1 MFERKSK
8 FISFCQAVEKKKRI
22 GKSRIFVQSLDYFFV
37 CCFCSIGEK
46 GHSKQ
51 AINAMIFNLKL
62 KVAEIP
68 IQFLV
73 RLHFFPLLS
82 KLDTDAILYKV
93 KGINKLSRFR
103 ILFTP
108 SNVWL

>member
-1 MFERKSK
+1 MFLYK
-8 FISFCQAVEKKKRI
+8 IWI
-22 GKSRIFVQSLDYFFV
+22 IFLG
-37 CCFCSIGEK
+37 CCYCSAGEK
-46 GHSKQ
+46 GHSRQ
-51 AINAMIFNLKL
+51 AINVMIINLKL
-62 KVAEIP
+62 KMAEIS

-82 KLDTDAILYKV
+82 KIDTDAILFKV

>member
-1 MFERKSK
+1 MV
-8 FISFCQAVEKKKRI
+8 I
-22 GKSRIFVQSLDYFFV
+22 
-37 CCFCSIGEK
+37 
-46 GHSKQ
+46 
-51 AINAMIFNLKL
+51 NLKL
-62 KVAEIP
+62 KMAEIP

>member
-1 MFERKSK
+1 M
-8 FISFCQAVEKKKRI
+8 EKKKLI
-22 GKSRIFVQSLDYFFV
+22 GKSRIIFFG
-37 CCFCSIGEK
+37 CCYCSVGEK
-46 GHSKQ
+46 GHSRQ
-51 AINAMIFNLKL
+51 AINVMVINLKL
-62 KVAEIP
+62 KMAEIP

-82 KLDTDAILYKV
+82 KLDTDANLYKV

-108 SNVWL
+108 LNVWL